1 MGKEIE
7 FKIKMSREEA
17 ERVIQK
23 IFDDYPYFVK
33 IKTDRYWRPLPF
45 TQSYSDKVPGKVVRM
60 RSTTIVSDKM
70 IKHFSEDGECNIAN
84 WFFYPTEKMFAAE
97 EVDKWEDTDAETH
110 IFITYKNRVT
120 TEHGETN
127 DEYEEEVSREQGAT
141 IMKCL
146 DALGDRY
153 FNKIKRCLSFK
164 PSVNW
169 AINVDFD
176 NVCDLYYFEIEYVI
190 EDENP
195 AMTVSPERA
204 LAELEGIVKEF
215 GLDINNKDNR
225 AWREIIQTQTIE
237 ETVEGK

>member
-23 IFDDYPYFVK
+23 IFEDYPYYAK
-33 IKTDRYWRPLPF
+33 IKTDRYWRPANF
-45 TQSYSDKVPGKVVRM
+45 TQLYGDKVPGKVVRM

-70 IKHFSEDGECNIAN
+70 IEHFSKDKKCDVAN
-84 WFFYPTEKMFAAE
+84 WFFYPTEKMFTDE
-97 EVDKWEDTDAETH
+97 EVAKWEDPDAEKH
-110 IFITYKNRVT
+110 IYLTYKNRVT
-120 TEHGETN
+120 TENGETN
-127 DEYEEEVSREQGAT
+127 DEYEEEVSKEQAAA

-164 PSVNW
+164 PSNNW

-176 NVCDLYYFEIEYVI
+176 NVHNLYYFEIEYVI

-195 AMTVSPERA
+195 AMAVSPERA

-215 GLDINNKDNR
+215 GLDINDKDNR
-225 AWREIIQTQTIE
+225 AWREIIQIQLAE
-237 ETVEGK
+237 DK

>member
-23 IFDDYPYFVK
+23 IFDEYTYQAK
-33 IKTDRYWRPLPF
+33 IKTDRYWRSSTF
-45 TQSYSDKVPGKVVRM
+45 TQLYGDKVPGKVVRM

-70 IKHFSEDGECNIAN
+70 IKYFSKDRECNVAD
-84 WFFYPTEKMFAAE
+84 WFFYPTEKMFTAE
-97 EVDKWEDTDAETH
+97 EVDKWEDPDAEKH
-110 IFITYKNRVT
+110 IFVTYKNRVT
-120 TEHGETN
+120 TDHGETN
-127 DEYEEEVSREQGAT
+127 DEYEEEVSREQGDV

-164 PSVNW
+164 PSNNW

-176 NVCDLYYFEIEYVI
+176 NVHNLYYFEIEYVM

-195 AMTVSPERA
+195 AMAVSPERA

-215 GLDINNKDNR
+215 GLNITDKDNR
-225 AWREIIQTQTIE
+225 AWREIIQVQTA
-237 ETVEGK
+237 EGK